1 MYFKRAVCD
10 MSHCSQGILLDPDVQ
25 LTLIDG
31 PKNSGRYSFTNI
43 DRGVFCFA
51 TVALVSS
58 VVFTQQFC
66 TFHFTFLR
74 PTKQTWGKV
83 QNWSALH
90 EKEHGTTTNN
100 FLFDKKICLCFTPP
114 TVS

>member
-1 MYFKRAVCD
+1 

-66 TFHFTFLR
+66 TFHF
-74 PTKQTWGKV
+74 
-83 QNWSALH
+83 
-90 EKEHGTTTNN
+90 
-100 FLFDKKICLCFTPP
+100 IFTPRKAD
-114 TVS
+114 VG